1 MAELEDFG
9 AHRPRQSAPMPAE
22 KSKKFY
28 AKRDLAARY
37 AASTRSIERWV
48 ARKRFPPP
56 DIELP
61 NGHKRWSDATIE
73 AHEKASAVVAAAL
86 PAKL

>member
-1 MAELEDFG
+1 
-9 AHRPRQSAPMPAE
+9 MPTE
-22 KSKKFY
+22 KPKKFY
-28 AKRDLAARY
+28 AKRELAVRY
-37 AASTRSIERWV
+37 AASTRSIERWI

-73 AHEKASAVVAAAL
+73 AYEKASTVMAAAL
-86 PAKL
+86 PAKP